1 MQLSHHTQEVLLE
14 NSQHNKHNTHPQ
26 RKTSKTS
33 LNENHLEWPSY
44 TESNYY
50 NIMVT
55 NQIIQLYYPYYNK
68 LNKHT
73 HTHTHRKRDF
83 MHEYIYIR
91 PHTHTQTYIYIYIYI
106 YIYREKE
113 RERERERER
122 EIPGSTDSGNS
133 DLGSGGILSL
143 I

>member
-1 MQLSHHTQEVLLE
+1 MQLSHHAQEVMLE
-14 NSQHNKHNTHPQ
+14 NSQHNKHKNTHPQ

-33 LNENHLEWPSY
+33 LNANHLEWPSY

-73 HTHTHRKRDF
+73 HTHRERDF

-106 YIYREKE
+106 E

-122 EIPGSTDSGNS
+122 YRGQRTVEIPI
-133 DLGSGGILSL
+133 LGVVEFSR
-143 I
+143 

>member
-73 HTHTHRKRDF
+73 HTHTEKEISC
-83 MHEYIYIR
+83 MNTYIYV
-91 PHTHTQTYIYIYIYI
+91 HTHTHRHIYIYIYI
-106 YIYREKE
+106 YIE

-122 EIPGSTDSGNS
+122 YRGQRTVEIPI
-133 DLGSGGILSL
+133 LGVVEFSR
-143 I
+143 